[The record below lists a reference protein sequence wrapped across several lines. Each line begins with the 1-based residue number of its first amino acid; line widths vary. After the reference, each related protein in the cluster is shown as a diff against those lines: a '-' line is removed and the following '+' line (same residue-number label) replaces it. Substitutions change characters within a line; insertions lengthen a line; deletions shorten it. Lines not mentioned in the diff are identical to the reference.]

1 MSELPY
7 YGLSNT
13 ELQKQLTNDRLSMMF
28 DNNEFVD
35 YLNNLNSSCLLK
47 ELNFQYV
54 TEEQLTAKL
63 KKLDR
68 NIELSVFH
76 MNIRSLNSKQRQICQ
91 LFELL
96 DYEFDVIILTE
107 IWTVNINFYANLFT
121 GYDFYYDLPQD
132 SKVGGVGLFI
142 RNTCTVHSIRYSVP
156 EHLLL
161 KISGLRSL
169 KKVENILLEEYI
181 DTQTKISQ
189 TLRLCLNLF

>member
-1 MSELPY
+1 MNYFQLFSISYMTNSVMSELPY
-7 YGLSNT
+7 YGLLNT

-121 GYDFYYDLPQD
+121 GYDFYYDLSVD
-132 SKVGGVGLFI
+132 SSVGGVGIFAQLRTSSF
-142 RNTCTVHSIRYSVP
+142 
-156 EHLLL
+156 L
-161 KISGLRSL
+161 SGLI
-169 KKVENILLEEYI
+169 ELEIEWMSFLI
-181 DTQTKISQ
+181 
-189 TLRLCLNLF
+189 TLFCLAPSCAI